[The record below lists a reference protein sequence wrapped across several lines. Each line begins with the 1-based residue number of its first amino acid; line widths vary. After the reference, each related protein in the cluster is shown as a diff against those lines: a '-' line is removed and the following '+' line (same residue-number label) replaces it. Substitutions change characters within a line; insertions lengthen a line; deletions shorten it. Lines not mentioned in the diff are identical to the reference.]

1 MPVDTANESLYS
13 KLLLTLRPLYD
24 FRAWLLLLICLGVG
38 MVVDPVA
45 TLGLAGYLAYVIGM
59 WGAALMLAKI
69 LTPYIRLSAY
79 ARSALSG
86 NMAAAIVVLVRVL
99 LLICIAISI
108 MAWGK

>member
-1 MPVDTANESLYS
+1 MAVDTHDTLTH
-13 KLLLTLRPLYD
+13 KILLTLRPLYD

-38 MVVDPVA
+38 MVVDPMA

-59 WGAALMLAKI
+59 WGAALMLSKI

-79 ARSALSG
+79 ARAALGG
-86 NMAAAIVVLVRVL
+86 NLAAAMVLLARVL

>member
-1 MPVDTANESLYS
+1 MLVDTANESLYS

-59 WGAALMLAKI
+59 WGAALMLSKI
-69 LTPYIRLSAY
+69 LTPYIRMSDY
-79 ARSALSG
+79 ADAALGG
-86 NMAAAIVVLVRVL
+86 NMAAALVVLARVL